1 MTHCSDCANGKPI
14 GGRMVYCTKHGEM
27 QPELYCCEYWKSRV
41 YPTVSLAKFLEPI
54 LASIPKCDIF
64 IQTSGRCYELERSD
78 RLFYSK
84 QWEEVR
90 HLAVENMSIRYDP
103 DLHHYILHV
112 TVV

>member
-1 MTHCSDCANGKPI
+1 MTHCGDCANGKPI
-14 GGRMVYCTKHGEM
+14 GGRMVYCAKHGEM
-27 QPELYCCEYWKSRV
+27 QPELYCCE
-41 YPTVSLAKFLEPI
+41 PI

-64 IQTSGRCYELERSD
+64 VQTSGHRYELERSD

-90 HLAVENMSIRYDP
+90 HLAVESMSIRYDP